1 MFIQHFPPSSNWI
14 HYNYKIP
21 GAKRPKQP
29 KRQHKHADTED
40 PTVNKN
46 NRNPNMVHD
55 EEHSE
60 DDSIQE

>member
-1 MFIQHFPPSSNWI
+1 LSAQ
-14 HYNYKIP
+14 
-21 GAKRPKQP
+21 KQTSI
-29 KRQHKHADTED
+29 DTED

-46 NRNPNMVHD
+46 NRNPNMGHD